1 MKKLQII
8 MVAVFCIMLFS
19 GSLAITVLP
28 DQKYSDLENRQLQQ
42 KPKLT
47 KKNFTKGTFQTEY
60 ENYLNDQFPL
70 RDRWVDAAVALQTK
84 LGKKDINGVY
94 IGKKGYLLEKND
106 TEQLDKQQ
114 VKENVDTLTS
124 FLNDMEKEYGKRH
137 VSCMMVPSKT
147 LAMSDYLPSYVSAQE
162 PKDVLDSIQKG
173 LNDPKILLNLK
184 DTMQKHQKEYIYY
197 RTDHHWTTL
206 GAFYAYQEWA
216 KRTGQAKEYP
226 IKHYQ

>member
-42 KPKLT
+42 KPKFT

-94 IGKKGYLLEKND
+94 IGKKGYLLEK
-106 TEQLDKQQ
+106 T
-114 VKENVDTLTS
+114 
-124 FLNDMEKEYGKRH
+124 
-137 VSCMMVPSKT
+137 
-147 LAMSDYLPSYVSAQE
+147 
-162 PKDVLDSIQKG
+162 IQSS
-173 LNDPKILLNLK
+173 LINS
-184 DTMQKHQKEYIYY
+184 
-197 RTDHHWTTL
+197 R
-206 GAFYAYQEWA
+206 
-216 KRTGQAKEYP
+216 
-226 IKHYQ
+226 

>member
-1 MKKLQII
+1 

-47 KKNFTKGTFQTEY
+47 KKNFTKGAFQTEY

-114 VKENVDTLTS
+114 VKR
-124 FLNDMEKEYGKRH
+124 M
-137 VSCMMVPSKT
+137 
-147 LAMSDYLPSYVSAQE
+147 
-162 PKDVLDSIQKG
+162 
-173 LNDPKILLNLK
+173 
-184 DTMQKHQKEYIYY
+184 
-197 RTDHHWTTL
+197 
-206 GAFYAYQEWA
+206 
-216 KRTGQAKEYP
+216 
-226 IKHYQ
+226 